1 VVEALIVGVER
12 GEGWV
17 GRDLVGEGW
26 RGKFV
31 VGVFREL
38 GAGAAAWGEGGHDG
52 ERGEDSRGAAE

>member
-1 VVEALIVGVER
+1 VVEALILGVER

-31 VGVFREL
+31 VGVFGEL
-38 GAGAAAWGEGGHDG
+38 GASVTAWGECSHDG
-52 ERGEDSRGAAE
+52 ERGQDSQGAE